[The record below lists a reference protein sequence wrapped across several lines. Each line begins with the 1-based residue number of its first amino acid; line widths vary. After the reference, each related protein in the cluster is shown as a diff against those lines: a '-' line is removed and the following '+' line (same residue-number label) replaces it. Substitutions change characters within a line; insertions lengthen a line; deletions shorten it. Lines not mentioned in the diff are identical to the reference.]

1 MSYCEGSNKILDA
14 NNKLNKIEKDRN
26 NYKRKDKQSEK
37 KNNKQEGRLKGNKG
51 NYNNIE
57 ENKDSV
63 LNN

>member
-1 MSYCEGSNKILDA
+1 MSYCEGSNKILNA
-14 NNKLNKIEKDRN
+14 NNKQNKIEEDRN
-26 NYKRKDKQSEK
+26 NYKRKNRQSEK

-51 NYNNIE
+51 NYNNRD